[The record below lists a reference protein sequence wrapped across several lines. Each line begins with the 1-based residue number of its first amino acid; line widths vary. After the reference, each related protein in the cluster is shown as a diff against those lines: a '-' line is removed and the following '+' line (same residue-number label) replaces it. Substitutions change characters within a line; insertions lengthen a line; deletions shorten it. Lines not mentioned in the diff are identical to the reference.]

1 MTDGLRG
8 PHKGRKTV
16 LQLVPALESGGVE
29 RGVLEVADALVHAGY
44 RSIVISEG
52 GRLVDTLVRGG
63 SEHFE
68 SKLGRKSLAAVTWIA
83 WLRRFVLKESIDL
96 IDFHSRVPGWIALA
110 AWSSLPRNNR
120 PVLVSSLHGLHS
132 VNLYSSIMCR
142 GQWVIAVSNT
152 VRDYI
157 RENFPKVP
165 EERIRVIHRGIDA
178 GDFPRGFQPSHEWM
192 TQWNRDHAGLSGKKL
207 ITLVGRVTRL
217 KGHSDLVRMIGN
229 LRADG
234 NDVQGLIVGGVDP
247 RKADYLRSL
256 EAEIEASGLSEH
268 IHFLGE
274 RRDLKE
280 IYSISDCVVSL
291 SRTPESFGRSV
302 AEALSIGSPVV
313 GYDHGGVGE
322 ILRAQ
327 FPLGLVS
334 VGDIDQLT
342 SRAAKILF
350 AEPRVLP
357 SANPF
362 ERQRMLDATLELY
375 EEAMGRAV

>member
-1 MTDGLRG
+1 MTGGQQG
-8 PHKGRKTV
+8 PEGRRKTV

-52 GRLVDTLVRGG
+52 GRMVDTLVQGG

-68 SKLGRKSLAAVTWIA
+68 SKMGRKSLAAISWIA
-83 WLRRFVLKESIDL
+83 WLRRFVVNESIDL

-110 AWSSLPRNNR
+110 AWSSLPRDRR
-120 PVLVSSLHGLHS
+120 PVLISSLHGLHS
-132 VNLYSSIMCR
+132 VNLYSSVMCR
-142 GQWVIAVSNT
+142 GQWVIAVSHT

-178 GDFPRGFQPSHEWM
+178 DDFPRGFQPSDDWM
-192 TQWNRDHAGLSGKKL
+192 TKWKNEHAALVGKKL

-229 LRADG
+229 LRSQG
-234 NDVQGLIVGGVDP
+234 NDVHGLIVGGVDP
-247 RKADYLRSL
+247 RKVDYLRSL
-256 EAEIEASGLSEH
+256 ESQIEAAGLSEH

-302 AEALSIGSPVV
+302 AEALSIGSPVA

-327 FPLGLVS
+327 YPFGLVS

-342 SRAAKILF
+342 SCVAKILF
-350 AEPRVLP
+350 VEPRVLP